1 MYITRHME
9 KPVMELNEQYPV
21 LLLTGPRQVG
31 KTTMLEHLIEVEGK
45 GRKKVSLDDL
55 TLRELAKTDPKMFF
69 QLYQPP
75 LLIDEVQYAPEL
87 FPYIK
92 IMVDERHQ
100 PGDFWLTG
108 SQLFKMMEGVQES
121 LAGRVALLHLS
132 PLSQSEIM
140 KRPPEPPFS
149 LELPLL
155 SERQNGRQMLN
166 TPKVFQRIHQGG
178 MPALVTGT
186 YSNASI
192 FYSSY
197 IDTYMERDVRRL
209 SNDIDSL
216 KFLRFL
222 RSVAARTSQQV
233 NYKGIA
239 DDAEID
245 QTTAKN
251 WLHVLEALG
260 IIFLLEPYSNNVLK
274 RTVSTPKLYFYDS
287 GIVCYLTRWS
297 SPETAMEGA
306 MSGALLENY
315 TVAEIIKT
323 YQNAGQEPFL
333 YYYRDKDAREIDL
346 ILERDGKL
354 FPIEIKKMA
363 SPPKKLTKVFDL
375 IDPAHSDSFNA
386 FAYIRD
392 DKDVMKLVNNFIK
405 NTTPKGAQ
413 QNDPFWERS
422 EIALD
427 TALILYLIHEAPPE
441 EQNFEML
448 IYMMNFAE
456 VREEDDQYRS
466 PLDMLFRVLEEE
478 QPNHVAVKQYKA
490 FKQAAGDICSK

>member
-31 KTTMLEHLIEVEGK
+31 KNTMLEHLIEVEGK

-166 TPKVFQRIHQGG
+166 TPEVFQHIHQGG

-375 IDPAHSDSFNA
+375 ID
-386 FAYIRD
+386 
-392 DKDVMKLVNNFIK
+392 K
-405 NTTPKGAQ
+405 
-413 QNDPFWERS
+413 
-422 EIALD
+422 
-427 TALILYLIHEAPPE
+427 
-441 EQNFEML
+441 
-448 IYMMNFAE
+448 
-456 VREEDDQYRS
+456 S
-466 PLDMLFRVLEEE
+466 PLQRGTGAILCMADQLG
-478 QPNHVAVKQYKA
+478 A
-490 FKQAAGDICSK
+490 FDQNNLIVPISLI

>member
-108 SQLFKMMEGVQES
+108 SQLFKMMKGVQES

-166 TPKVFQRIHQGG
+166 TPEVFQRIHQGG

-239 DDAEID
+239 DDVEID

-375 IDPAHSDSFNA
+375 ID
-386 FAYIRD
+386 
-392 DKDVMKLVNNFIK
+392 K
-405 NTTPKGAQ
+405 
-413 QNDPFWERS
+413 
-422 EIALD
+422 
-427 TALILYLIHEAPPE
+427 
-441 EQNFEML
+441 
-448 IYMMNFAE
+448 
-456 VREEDDQYRS
+456 S
-466 PLDMLFRVLEEE
+466 PLQRGTGAILCMADQLG
-478 QPNHVAVKQYKA
+478 A
-490 FKQAAGDICSK
+490 FDQNNLIVPISLI

>member
-87 FPYIK
+87 FPSIK

-166 TPKVFQRIHQGG
+166 TPEVFQRIHQGG

-375 IDPAHSDSFNA
+375 ID
-386 FAYIRD
+386 
-392 DKDVMKLVNNFIK
+392 K
-405 NTTPKGAQ
+405 
-413 QNDPFWERS
+413 
-422 EIALD
+422 
-427 TALILYLIHEAPPE
+427 
-441 EQNFEML
+441 
-448 IYMMNFAE
+448 
-456 VREEDDQYRS
+456 S
-466 PLDMLFRVLEEE
+466 PLQRGTGAILCMADQLG
-478 QPNHVAVKQYKA
+478 A
-490 FKQAAGDICSK
+490 FDQNNLIVPISLI

>member
-166 TPKVFQRIHQGG
+166 TPEVFQRIHQGG

-222 RSVAARTSQQV
+222 RSVAARTFQQV

-375 IDPAHSDSFNA
+375 ID
-386 FAYIRD
+386 
-392 DKDVMKLVNNFIK
+392 K
-405 NTTPKGAQ
+405 
-413 QNDPFWERS
+413 
-422 EIALD
+422 
-427 TALILYLIHEAPPE
+427 
-441 EQNFEML
+441 
-448 IYMMNFAE
+448 
-456 VREEDDQYRS
+456 S
-466 PLDMLFRVLEEE
+466 PLQRGTGAILCMADQLG
-478 QPNHVAVKQYKA
+478 A
-490 FKQAAGDICSK
+490 FDQNNLIVPISLI

>member
-166 TPKVFQRIHQGG
+166 TPEVFQRIHQGG

-274 RTVSTPKLYFYDS
+274 RTVSTPKLYFYDA

-375 IDPAHSDSFNA
+375 ID
-386 FAYIRD
+386 
-392 DKDVMKLVNNFIK
+392 K
-405 NTTPKGAQ
+405 
-413 QNDPFWERS
+413 
-422 EIALD
+422 
-427 TALILYLIHEAPPE
+427 
-441 EQNFEML
+441 
-448 IYMMNFAE
+448 
-456 VREEDDQYRS
+456 S
-466 PLDMLFRVLEEE
+466 PLQRGTGAILCMADQLG
-478 QPNHVAVKQYKA
+478 A
-490 FKQAAGDICSK
+490 FDQNNLIVPISLI

>member
-21 LLLTGPRQVG
+21 LLLTGPRLVG

-166 TPKVFQRIHQGG
+166 TPEVFQRIHQGG

-375 IDPAHSDSFNA
+375 ID
-386 FAYIRD
+386 
-392 DKDVMKLVNNFIK
+392 K
-405 NTTPKGAQ
+405 
-413 QNDPFWERS
+413 
-422 EIALD
+422 
-427 TALILYLIHEAPPE
+427 
-441 EQNFEML
+441 
-448 IYMMNFAE
+448 
-456 VREEDDQYRS
+456 S
-466 PLDMLFRVLEEE
+466 PLQRGTGAILCMADQLG
-478 QPNHVAVKQYKA
+478 A
-490 FKQAAGDICSK
+490 FDQNNLIVPISLI

>member
-166 TPKVFQRIHQGG
+166 TPEVFQRIHQGG

-260 IIFLLEPYSNNVLK
+260 IIFLLETYSNNVLK
-274 RTVSTPKLYFYDS
+274 RTVYTPKLYFYDS

-375 IDPAHSDSFNA
+375 ID
-386 FAYIRD
+386 
-392 DKDVMKLVNNFIK
+392 K
-405 NTTPKGAQ
+405 
-413 QNDPFWERS
+413 
-422 EIALD
+422 
-427 TALILYLIHEAPPE
+427 
-441 EQNFEML
+441 
-448 IYMMNFAE
+448 
-456 VREEDDQYRS
+456 S
-466 PLDMLFRVLEEE
+466 PLQRGTGAILCMADQLG
-478 QPNHVAVKQYKA
+478 A
-490 FKQAAGDICSK
+490 FDQNNLIVPISLI

>member
-31 KTTMLEHLIEVEGK
+31 KTTMLEHLREVEGK

-166 TPKVFQRIHQGG
+166 TPEVFQRIHQGG

-375 IDPAHSDSFNA
+375 ID
-386 FAYIRD
+386 
-392 DKDVMKLVNNFIK
+392 K
-405 NTTPKGAQ
+405 
-413 QNDPFWERS
+413 
-422 EIALD
+422 
-427 TALILYLIHEAPPE
+427 
-441 EQNFEML
+441 
-448 IYMMNFAE
+448 
-456 VREEDDQYRS
+456 S
-466 PLDMLFRVLEEE
+466 PLQRGTGAILCMADQLG
-478 QPNHVAVKQYKA
+478 A
-490 FKQAAGDICSK
+490 FDQNNLIVPISLI

>member
-166 TPKVFQRIHQGG
+166 TPEVFQHIHQGG

-333 YYYRDKDAREIDL
+333 YYYRDKDARGIDL

-375 IDPAHSDSFNA
+375 ID
-386 FAYIRD
+386 
-392 DKDVMKLVNNFIK
+392 K
-405 NTTPKGAQ
+405 
-413 QNDPFWERS
+413 
-422 EIALD
+422 
-427 TALILYLIHEAPPE
+427 
-441 EQNFEML
+441 
-448 IYMMNFAE
+448 
-456 VREEDDQYRS
+456 S
-466 PLDMLFRVLEEE
+466 PLQRGTGAILCMADQLG
-478 QPNHVAVKQYKA
+478 A
-490 FKQAAGDICSK
+490 FDQNNLIVPISLI

>member
-149 LELPLL
+149 LELSLL

-166 TPKVFQRIHQGG
+166 TPEVFQRIHQGG

-222 RSVAARTSQQV
+222 RSVAARASQQV

-375 IDPAHSDSFNA
+375 ID
-386 FAYIRD
+386 
-392 DKDVMKLVNNFIK
+392 K
-405 NTTPKGAQ
+405 
-413 QNDPFWERS
+413 
-422 EIALD
+422 
-427 TALILYLIHEAPPE
+427 
-441 EQNFEML
+441 
-448 IYMMNFAE
+448 
-456 VREEDDQYRS
+456 S
-466 PLDMLFRVLEEE
+466 PLQRGTGAILCMADQLG
-478 QPNHVAVKQYKA
+478 A
-490 FKQAAGDICSK
+490 FDQNNLIVPISLI

>member
-166 TPKVFQRIHQGG
+166 TPEVFQRIHQGG

-216 KFLRFL
+216 KFCGSCVLSPPGL
-222 RSVAARTSQQV
+222 PSRSITR
-233 NYKGIA
+233 
-239 DDAEID
+239 
-245 QTTAKN
+245 
-251 WLHVLEALG
+251 AL
-260 IIFLLEPYSNNVLK
+260 PMM
-274 RTVSTPKLYFYDS
+274 RRSTRPQPKLASCS
-287 GIVCYLTRWS
+287 G
-297 SPETAMEGA
+297 GA
-306 MSGALLENY
+306 GDHLFIGALF
-315 TVAEIIKT
+315 
-323 YQNAGQEPFL
+323 Q
-333 YYYRDKDAREIDL
+333 
-346 ILERDGKL
+346 
-354 FPIEIKKMA
+354 
-363 SPPKKLTKVFDL
+363 
-375 IDPAHSDSFNA
+375 
-386 FAYIRD
+386 
-392 DKDVMKLVNNFIK
+392 
-405 NTTPKGAQ
+405 
-413 QNDPFWERS
+413 
-422 EIALD
+422 
-427 TALILYLIHEAPPE
+427 
-441 EQNFEML
+441 
-448 IYMMNFAE
+448 
-456 VREEDDQYRS
+456 
-466 PLDMLFRVLEEE
+466 
-478 QPNHVAVKQYKA
+478 
-490 FKQAAGDICSK
+490 

>member
-108 SQLFKMMEGVQES
+108 SQLFKMMKGVQES

-166 TPKVFQRIHQGG
+166 TPEVFQRIHQGG

-239 DDAEID
+239 DDAEIG

-375 IDPAHSDSFNA
+375 ID
-386 FAYIRD
+386 
-392 DKDVMKLVNNFIK
+392 K
-405 NTTPKGAQ
+405 
-413 QNDPFWERS
+413 
-422 EIALD
+422 
-427 TALILYLIHEAPPE
+427 
-441 EQNFEML
+441 
-448 IYMMNFAE
+448 
-456 VREEDDQYRS
+456 S
-466 PLDMLFRVLEEE
+466 PLQRGTGAILCMADQLG
-478 QPNHVAVKQYKA
+478 A
-490 FKQAAGDICSK
+490 FDQNNLIVPISLI

>member
-166 TPKVFQRIHQGG
+166 TPEVFQRIHQGG

-346 ILERDGKL
+346 ILKRDGKL

-375 IDPAHSDSFNA
+375 ID
-386 FAYIRD
+386 
-392 DKDVMKLVNNFIK
+392 K
-405 NTTPKGAQ
+405 
-413 QNDPFWERS
+413 
-422 EIALD
+422 
-427 TALILYLIHEAPPE
+427 
-441 EQNFEML
+441 
-448 IYMMNFAE
+448 
-456 VREEDDQYRS
+456 S
-466 PLDMLFRVLEEE
+466 PLQRGTGAILCMADQLG
-478 QPNHVAVKQYKA
+478 A
-490 FKQAAGDICSK
+490 FDQNNLIVPISLI

>member
-108 SQLFKMMEGVQES
+108 SQLFKMMKGVQES

-166 TPKVFQRIHQGG
+166 TPEVFQRIHQGG

-186 YSNASI
+186 YSNASLL
-192 FYSSY
+192 YSRY
-197 IDTYMERDVRRL
+197 MDTNMERDVRRL
-209 SNDIDSL
+209 STDIDSL

-375 IDPAHSDSFNA
+375 ID
-386 FAYIRD
+386 
-392 DKDVMKLVNNFIK
+392 K
-405 NTTPKGAQ
+405 
-413 QNDPFWERS
+413 
-422 EIALD
+422 
-427 TALILYLIHEAPPE
+427 
-441 EQNFEML
+441 
-448 IYMMNFAE
+448 
-456 VREEDDQYRS
+456 S
-466 PLDMLFRVLEEE
+466 PLQRGTGAILCMADQLG
-478 QPNHVAVKQYKA
+478 A
-490 FKQAAGDICSK
+490 FDQNNLIVPISLI

>member
-121 LAGRVALLHLS
+121 LAGRVALLHLT

-166 TPKVFQRIHQGG
+166 TPEVFQRIHQGG

-375 IDPAHSDSFNA
+375 ID
-386 FAYIRD
+386 
-392 DKDVMKLVNNFIK
+392 K
-405 NTTPKGAQ
+405 
-413 QNDPFWERS
+413 
-422 EIALD
+422 
-427 TALILYLIHEAPPE
+427 
-441 EQNFEML
+441 
-448 IYMMNFAE
+448 
-456 VREEDDQYRS
+456 S
-466 PLDMLFRVLEEE
+466 PLQRGTGAILCMADQLG
-478 QPNHVAVKQYKA
+478 A
-490 FKQAAGDICSK
+490 FDQNNLIVPISLI

>member
-31 KTTMLEHLIEVEGK
+31 KTTMLEHLVEVEGK

-149 LELPLL
+149 LELSLL

-166 TPKVFQRIHQGG
+166 TPEVFQHIHQGG

-186 YSNASI
+186 YSNAPI

-375 IDPAHSDSFNA
+375 ID
-386 FAYIRD
+386 
-392 DKDVMKLVNNFIK
+392 K
-405 NTTPKGAQ
+405 
-413 QNDPFWERS
+413 
-422 EIALD
+422 
-427 TALILYLIHEAPPE
+427 
-441 EQNFEML
+441 
-448 IYMMNFAE
+448 
-456 VREEDDQYRS
+456 S
-466 PLDMLFRVLEEE
+466 PLQRGTGAILCMADQLG
-478 QPNHVAVKQYKA
+478 A
-490 FKQAAGDICSK
+490 FDQNNLIVPISLI

>member
-166 TPKVFQRIHQGG
+166 TPEVFQRIHQGG

-260 IIFLLEPYSNNVLK
+260 TIFLLEPYSNNVLK

-375 IDPAHSDSFNA
+375 ID
-386 FAYIRD
+386 
-392 DKDVMKLVNNFIK
+392 K
-405 NTTPKGAQ
+405 
-413 QNDPFWERS
+413 
-422 EIALD
+422 
-427 TALILYLIHEAPPE
+427 
-441 EQNFEML
+441 
-448 IYMMNFAE
+448 
-456 VREEDDQYRS
+456 S
-466 PLDMLFRVLEEE
+466 PLQRGTGAILCMADQLG
-478 QPNHVAVKQYKA
+478 A
-490 FKQAAGDICSK
+490 FDQNNLIVPISLI

>member
-108 SQLFKMMEGVQES
+108 SQLFKMMEGLQES

-166 TPKVFQRIHQGG
+166 TPEVFQHIHQGG

-251 WLHVLEALG
+251 WLHVLETLG

-375 IDPAHSDSFNA
+375 ID
-386 FAYIRD
+386 
-392 DKDVMKLVNNFIK
+392 K
-405 NTTPKGAQ
+405 
-413 QNDPFWERS
+413 
-422 EIALD
+422 
-427 TALILYLIHEAPPE
+427 
-441 EQNFEML
+441 
-448 IYMMNFAE
+448 
-456 VREEDDQYRS
+456 S
-466 PLDMLFRVLEEE
+466 PLQRGTGAILCMADQLG
-478 QPNHVAVKQYKA
+478 A
-490 FKQAAGDICSK
+490 FDQNNLIVPISLI

>member
-1 MYITRHME
+1 VYITRHME

-166 TPKVFQRIHQGG
+166 TPEVFQRIHQGG

-375 IDPAHSDSFNA
+375 ID
-386 FAYIRD
+386 
-392 DKDVMKLVNNFIK
+392 K
-405 NTTPKGAQ
+405 
-413 QNDPFWERS
+413 
-422 EIALD
+422 
-427 TALILYLIHEAPPE
+427 
-441 EQNFEML
+441 
-448 IYMMNFAE
+448 
-456 VREEDDQYRS
+456 S
-466 PLDMLFRVLEEE
+466 PLQRGTGAILCMADQLG
-478 QPNHVAVKQYKA
+478 A
-490 FKQAAGDICSK
+490 FDQNNLIVPISLI

>member
-132 PLSQSEIM
+132 PLSQSGIM

-166 TPKVFQRIHQGG
+166 TPEVFQRIHQGG

-375 IDPAHSDSFNA
+375 ID
-386 FAYIRD
+386 
-392 DKDVMKLVNNFIK
+392 K
-405 NTTPKGAQ
+405 
-413 QNDPFWERS
+413 
-422 EIALD
+422 
-427 TALILYLIHEAPPE
+427 
-441 EQNFEML
+441 
-448 IYMMNFAE
+448 
-456 VREEDDQYRS
+456 S
-466 PLDMLFRVLEEE
+466 PLQRGTGAILCMADQLG
-478 QPNHVAVKQYKA
+478 A
-490 FKQAAGDICSK
+490 FDQNNLIVPISLI

>member
-166 TPKVFQRIHQGG
+166 TPEVFQHIHQGG

-274 RTVSTPKLYFYDS
+274 RSVSSPKLYFYDS

-375 IDPAHSDSFNA
+375 ID
-386 FAYIRD
+386 
-392 DKDVMKLVNNFIK
+392 K
-405 NTTPKGAQ
+405 
-413 QNDPFWERS
+413 
-422 EIALD
+422 
-427 TALILYLIHEAPPE
+427 
-441 EQNFEML
+441 
-448 IYMMNFAE
+448 
-456 VREEDDQYRS
+456 S
-466 PLDMLFRVLEEE
+466 PLQRGTGAILCMADQLG
-478 QPNHVAVKQYKA
+478 A
-490 FKQAAGDICSK
+490 FDQNNLIVPISLI

>member
-9 KPVMELNEQYPV
+9 KPVLELNEQYPV

-31 KTTMLEHLIEVEGK
+31 KTTMLEHLMEAEGR
-45 GRKKVSLDDL
+45 GRTKVTLDDL
-55 TLRELAKTDPKMFF
+55 TIRELAKTDPKMFF
-69 QLYQPP
+69 QLYRPP

-140 KRPPEPPFS
+140 RQPAEAPFS
-149 LELPLL
+149 LDLPLL
-155 SERQNGRQMLN
+155 SKRQKARTMLT
-166 TPKVFQRIHQGG
+166 TPEIFQKIHLGG

-186 YSNASI
+186 YVNAGV

-209 SNDIDSL
+209 SSGIDSL

-222 RSVAARTSQQV
+222 RSAAARVSQQV

-239 DDAEID
+239 DDAEIN
-245 QTTAKN
+245 QATAKS

-287 GIVCYLTRWS
+287 GLVCYLTRWS

-363 SPPKKLTKVFDL
+363 SPTKKLTQVFDL
-375 IDPAHSDSFNA
+375 ID
-386 FAYIRD
+386 
-392 DKDVMKLVNNFIK
+392 K
-405 NTTPKGAQ
+405 
-413 QNDPFWERS
+413 
-422 EIALD
+422 
-427 TALILYLIHEAPPE
+427 
-441 EQNFEML
+441 
-448 IYMMNFAE
+448 
-456 VREEDDQYRS
+456 S
-466 PLDMLFRVLEEE
+466 PLQRGTSAILCMTDQLG
-478 QPNHVAVKQYKA
+478 A
-490 FKQAAGDICSK
+490 FDQDNLIVPISLI

>member
-108 SQLFKMMEGVQES
+108 SQLFKMMKGVQES

-166 TPKVFQRIHQGG
+166 TPEVFQRIHQGG

-233 NYKGIA
+233 NYKCIA
-239 DDAEID
+239 DDEEID

-375 IDPAHSDSFNA
+375 ID
-386 FAYIRD
+386 
-392 DKDVMKLVNNFIK
+392 K
-405 NTTPKGAQ
+405 
-413 QNDPFWERS
+413 
-422 EIALD
+422 
-427 TALILYLIHEAPPE
+427 
-441 EQNFEML
+441 
-448 IYMMNFAE
+448 
-456 VREEDDQYRS
+456 S
-466 PLDMLFRVLEEE
+466 PLQRGTGAILCMADQLG
-478 QPNHVAVKQYKA
+478 A
-490 FKQAAGDICSK
+490 FDQNNLIVPISLI

>member
-140 KRPPEPPFS
+140 KRPPEPPLS

-166 TPKVFQRIHQGG
+166 TPEVFQRIHQGG

-375 IDPAHSDSFNA
+375 ID
-386 FAYIRD
+386 
-392 DKDVMKLVNNFIK
+392 K
-405 NTTPKGAQ
+405 
-413 QNDPFWERS
+413 
-422 EIALD
+422 
-427 TALILYLIHEAPPE
+427 
-441 EQNFEML
+441 
-448 IYMMNFAE
+448 
-456 VREEDDQYRS
+456 S
-466 PLDMLFRVLEEE
+466 PLQRGTGAILCMADQLG
-478 QPNHVAVKQYKA
+478 A
-490 FKQAAGDICSK
+490 FDQNNLIVPISLI

>member
-155 SERQNGRQMLN
+155 SERQSGRQMLN
-166 TPKVFQRIHQGG
+166 TPEVFQRIHQGG

-375 IDPAHSDSFNA
+375 ID
-386 FAYIRD
+386 
-392 DKDVMKLVNNFIK
+392 K
-405 NTTPKGAQ
+405 
-413 QNDPFWERS
+413 
-422 EIALD
+422 
-427 TALILYLIHEAPPE
+427 
-441 EQNFEML
+441 
-448 IYMMNFAE
+448 
-456 VREEDDQYRS
+456 S
-466 PLDMLFRVLEEE
+466 PLQRGTGAILCMADQLG
-478 QPNHVAVKQYKA
+478 A
-490 FKQAAGDICSK
+490 FDQNNLIVPISLI

>member
-166 TPKVFQRIHQGG
+166 TPEVFQRIHQGG

-274 RTVSTPKLYFYDS
+274 RTVSTPKLYLYDS

-375 IDPAHSDSFNA
+375 ID
-386 FAYIRD
+386 
-392 DKDVMKLVNNFIK
+392 K
-405 NTTPKGAQ
+405 
-413 QNDPFWERS
+413 
-422 EIALD
+422 
-427 TALILYLIHEAPPE
+427 
-441 EQNFEML
+441 
-448 IYMMNFAE
+448 
-456 VREEDDQYRS
+456 S
-466 PLDMLFRVLEEE
+466 PLQRGTGAILCMADQLG
-478 QPNHVAVKQYKA
+478 A
-490 FKQAAGDICSK
+490 FDQNNLIVPISLI

>member
-1 MYITRHME
+1 ME

-166 TPKVFQRIHQGG
+166 TPEVFQRIHQGG

-222 RSVAARTSQQV
+222 RSVAARASQQV

-375 IDPAHSDSFNA
+375 ID
-386 FAYIRD
+386 
-392 DKDVMKLVNNFIK
+392 K
-405 NTTPKGAQ
+405 
-413 QNDPFWERS
+413 
-422 EIALD
+422 
-427 TALILYLIHEAPPE
+427 
-441 EQNFEML
+441 
-448 IYMMNFAE
+448 
-456 VREEDDQYRS
+456 S
-466 PLDMLFRVLEEE
+466 PLQRGTGAILCMADQLG
-478 QPNHVAVKQYKA
+478 A
-490 FKQAAGDICSK
+490 FDQNNLIVPISLI

>member
-192 FYSSY
+192 FYSSC

-251 WLHVLEALG
+251 WLHVLESLG

-375 IDPAHSDSFNA
+375 ID
-386 FAYIRD
+386 
-392 DKDVMKLVNNFIK
+392 K
-405 NTTPKGAQ
+405 
-413 QNDPFWERS
+413 
-422 EIALD
+422 
-427 TALILYLIHEAPPE
+427 
-441 EQNFEML
+441 
-448 IYMMNFAE
+448 
-456 VREEDDQYRS
+456 S
-466 PLDMLFRVLEEE
+466 PLQRGTGAILCMADQLG
-478 QPNHVAVKQYKA
+478 A
-490 FKQAAGDICSK
+490 FDQNNLIVPISLI

>member
-149 LELPLL
+149 LELSLL

-375 IDPAHSDSFNA
+375 ID
-386 FAYIRD
+386 
-392 DKDVMKLVNNFIK
+392 K
-405 NTTPKGAQ
+405 
-413 QNDPFWERS
+413 
-422 EIALD
+422 
-427 TALILYLIHEAPPE
+427 
-441 EQNFEML
+441 
-448 IYMMNFAE
+448 
-456 VREEDDQYRS
+456 S
-466 PLDMLFRVLEEE
+466 PLQRGTGAILCMADQLG
-478 QPNHVAVKQYKA
+478 A
-490 FKQAAGDICSK
+490 FDQNNLIVPISLI